1 MRAPG
6 HLIALGGSAYAT
18 HPGGANTINS
28 GDIIDGQVQNAD
40 LGSNAVSGSK
50 GWAASETDRVR
61 ACAHVYELERPI
73 HVESHERPDP

>member
-1 MRAPG
+1 V
-6 HLIALGGSAYAT
+6 LIFIALGGTAYAS
-18 HPGGANTINS
+18 HPGGANTISS

-61 ACAHVYELERPI
+61 ACGPRV
-73 HVESHERPDP
+73 